1 VEQLFEPRELL
12 AVGEDDLRDVGPLRR
27 PVALEQRRRDPRVLF
42 DQLMND
48 LVAGDRRGAVAR
60 EGL

>member
-27 PVALEQRRRDPRVLF
+27 PVALEQRRRNLRVLF
-42 DQLMND
+42 DQLVDD
-48 LVAGDRRGAVAR
+48 LVARDRRGTVTR